1 MKKILRY
8 GLLSFIVLFLVI
20 QLVPV
25 DRSNPPVVADFD
37 GPVEVKQI
45 LQRSCYDC
53 HSNTSEWPWY
63 SYVAPVSWL
72 VAYDVAE
79 GREELNFSDWQRFA
93 GDAHL
98 LEEIPEEVEEGEMP
112 MPIYLLTHRDA
123 KVSRQELATL
133 KSYFGGDGGDDD
145 DD

>member
-1 MKKILRY
+1 MKKLLRY
-8 GLLSFIVLFLVI
+8 GFLTLIVLFLVI

-25 DRSNPPVVADFD
+25 DRSNPPVVSDFD
-37 GPVEVKQI
+37 GPIEVKQI

-53 HSNTSEWPWY
+53 HSNESEWPWY

-72 VAYDVAE
+72 VAYDVEE
-79 GREELNFSDWQRFA
+79 GRDELNFSDWQRFA

-112 MPIYLLTHRDA
+112 MPIYLLTHREA
-123 KVSRQELATL
+123 KVSPQELAVL
-133 KSYFGGDGGDDD
+133 RGYFGGEGGHDD
-145 DD
+145 